1 MFRNPSHPAF
11 ASALTLLIVIGLV
24 MLSSPQPNAMPSE
37 RARFVSANQAP
48 LHFEPSAEE
57 PGSFVARGTGYSMR
71 VGAAGIAM
79 NLRAGIGEPPARL
92 NLEIVGANPRGE
104 GKGVEPLPGRSNYY
118 IGNDPAGWRT
128 DVPHFARVRFD
139 EVYPGIDVVYYDA
152 AREQG
157 SQTGRLLEYDFIVQP
172 GADPDRIRLQFEG
185 IDEVSIERGG
195 ALRLRTPAGDV
206 RQYRPA
212 VYQEIAAMR
221 KPVGGRYVPWGDAGV
236 RFELDPYD
244 PAHPL
249 VIDPKVEYSTYL
261 GGSGDDQAF
270 AIEVGPDGSIYVAG
284 WTESPDF
291 PAAGAKGPPGERK
304 DAFLTRFDNLLTTSL
319 VQNFFGSNGNT
330 QAFEVTVDRAGNA
343 YITGFTDDRGFP
355 ETDGSRWAGG
365 RDAFTAVVSP
375 NGDLLHSGTL
385 GGFGEERGAGIDTLQ
400 LGDIQLVLTGGFT
413 DALNFPWTQDAFQT
427 QRAGDTDGWVD
438 ALRLDTT
445 VGVPFAVDN
454 RSTSLLGGN
463 GTDFV
468 DSLSFSKFSINV
480 GFRFDDNDVVAAM
493 TTDSDNMAEFGVPNP
508 TRAGGTD
515 GHVTV
520 LRLDPSFAPAWP
532 PAEDSVAFAS
542 YLPGGSRDESE
553 VSFEISESS
562 LGGPRS
568 KDKIYFFYNSGSD
581 DVLTSEGVVM
591 EDYPGGTQSLV
602 VSELVFNEDT
612 GTAEF
617 RTTYAGGPE
626 FDQAARMAVD
636 PNGAPAGV
644 GLTFSQIPTT
654 PDAVFPN
661 LNGFFGGY
669 LMLFSED
676 LTQIDYATYLWGN
689 QNSNVTDVA
698 FDPLGQTYVTGING
712 PGAFTT
718 PGSFQRDFGGD
729 PFDATVGVIT
739 RPFVFNNT
747 PVNAAGFQQGLSFQQ
762 ISAIGGANIGP
773 QDPVIFTPDS
783 DGLVPTDTG
792 GVRIFVDEEESP
804 VLFASD
810 SQDNFVYRFSVGFR
824 FLGAKGEGNDTAQVQ
839 VAFDGELSN
848 VVEVQIM
855 ESNPGLF
862 ALDRSG
868 QGAILNPDFTI
879 NGVDNPA
886 PADSFIVLFGTGGG
900 VTDPICPDG
909 DFGPSEE
916 PLPRLQLPQVVT
928 IDGAEAQVLYAGSA
942 PGFVCGANQW
952 NVVPTNNPTG
962 VVPIQVCS
970 GDTCSNVVTAAFE

>member
-1 MFRNPSHPAF
+1 MPQSRSNSVFGGTLAL
-11 ASALTLLIVIGLV
+11 LTLSGLAI
-24 MLSSPQPNAMPSE
+24 LSSPKPEAAPPSK
-37 RARFVSANQAP
+37 ARFVSVGQTP
-48 LHFEPSAEE
+48 LHFEPGGQPSGKEGA
-57 PGSFVARGTGYSMR
+57 SFVARGLGYSMR
-71 VGAAGIAM
+71 VDAAGIAM
-79 NLRAGIGEPPARL
+79 HLRAGVDEPAVPL
-92 NLEIVGANPRGE
+92 HLEIVGANAGGSATGLER
-104 GKGVEPLPGRSNYY
+104 LPGRSNYY
-118 IGNDPAGWRT
+118 IGNDPEKWRR

-139 EVYPGIDVVYYDA
+139 DVYPGIDVVYYDA
-152 AREQG
+152 AREG
-157 SQTGRLLEYDFIVQP
+157 RSHLSRLLEYDFVVEP
-172 GADPDRIRLQFEG
+172 GADPRQIRLAFEG
-185 IDEVSIERGG
+185 AEDLSIEDDGG
-195 ALRLRTPAGDV
+195 LRLRTAAGDV
-206 RQYRPA
+206 RQYRPV
-212 VYQEIAAMR
+212 VYQEIAEMR
-221 KPVGGRYVPWGDAGV
+221 RAIGGRYALWGDAGV

-244 PAHPL
+244 PAQPL

-284 WTESPDF
+284 WTKSPDF
-291 PAAGAKGPPGERK
+291 PAAGAKGPPGERR

-319 VQNFFGSNGNT
+319 AQNFFGSNGNS

-355 ETDGSRWAGG
+355 ETDGTRWAGG

-385 GGFGEERGAGIDTLQ
+385 GGFGEDRGAGIDTLQ

-413 DALNFPWTQDAFQT
+413 DALNFPITPDAFQT

-445 VGVPFAVDN
+445 AGVPFAVDN

-468 DSLSFSKFSINV
+468 DSVDFLKFSINV
-480 GFRFDDNDVVAAM
+480 GFRFDEDDVFVAE
-493 TTDSDNMAEFGVPNP
+493 TTNSDRAEFPGAPFP

-532 PAEDSVAFAS
+532 SAEDSVAFAT

-568 KDKIYFFYNSGSD
+568 KDKIFFFYNSKSD
-581 DVLTSEGVVM
+581 DVLTSEGVFM
-591 EDYPGGTQSLV
+591 EDYPGGPQSLV
-602 VSELVFNEDT
+602 VSELVFDEQT

-617 RTTYAGGPE
+617 RTTYAGGSE
-626 FDQAARMAVD
+626 FDQAARMALD

-644 GLTFSQIPTT
+644 GLTFSQVPTT

-661 LNGFFGGY
+661 LNGVFGGY
-669 LMLFSED
+669 FMLFSGD

-698 FDPLGQTYVTGING
+698 FDPFGQIHVTGING

-718 PGSFQRDFGGD
+718 PGSFQPDFGGD

-747 PVNAAGFQQGLSFQQ
+747 PVNAAGFQPGASPQQ
-762 ISAIGGANIGP
+762 ISAVGGANIGP
-773 QDPVIFTPDS
+773 EPPALLVFDEDRNLLTEIGKTRVLVDGDATPHYVCVA
-783 DGLVPTDTG
+783 VPG
-792 GVRIFVDEEESP
+792 Q
-804 VLFASD
+804 LC
-810 SQDNFVYRFSVGFR
+810 FSV
-824 FLGAKGEGNDTAQVQ
+824 
-839 VAFDGELSN
+839 
-848 VVEVQIM
+848 
-855 ESNPGLF
+855 
-862 ALDRSG
+862 
-868 QGAILNPDFTI
+868 
-879 NGVDNPA
+879 
-886 PADSFIVLFGTGGG
+886 
-900 VTDPICPDG
+900 
-909 DFGPSEE
+909 
-916 PLPRLQLPQVVT
+916 
-928 IDGAEAQVLYAGSA
+928 
-942 PGFVCGANQW
+942 
-952 NVVPTNNPTG
+952 
-962 VVPIQVCS
+962 
-970 GDTCSNVVTAAFE
+970 